1 MISTKKTYSS
11 FPFDWTIK
19 STSYQVRYR
28 KAFEINEIDEIF
40 CSIINAKGNE
50 IEFSELGNFL
60 GFNLQDLA
68 EYDIFNTY
76 LKEIIEYNLITVSEE
91 IIQLS
96 GFGQEALRSKLKYKY
111 FFTTTELYEN
121 QTANGEKFD
130 FSFEKVFDLENRLSL
145 EREIK
150 NETFDDPELKKK
162 LQFQL
167 FENDIYKGEIIEI
180 YDSKPNISYKT
191 IDLQCETFAIK
202 NSLQLSIFKSD
213 LIKPNIQFLIN
224 LPENKKLKSELIRKG
239 MFNHILTQKDSIAIQ
254 DIETYIDL
262 WNWKE
267 LAENQKVDWNEQKV
281 FKLFQENGDGSIWNT
296 ISKNAPIENI
306 KSVIEEYADYW
317 NWTTLTERFD
327 DNFIKEQ
334 VENFNWDFEEL
345 SYKEIDLVKS
355 IITLPTLKDRHWDWN
370 YLSKNLPNDFI
381 ESHINEFP
389 WDYYE
394 ITISENEIFKN
405 TFIKYRND
413 LEVLISKSW
422 NWRFISEKINLIF
435 LHKNISAL
443 SSKLDWHI
451 VLNRFL
457 TNEEIAS
464 ECLQDESF
472 KSLLKQNLPNNF
484 VVAHQKYLW
493 SINLIDFFE
502 ELNLIQWETKTYIQG
517 FETNQNVEWNKSI
530 FEKYHNRITIESGF
544 LNVSQHISDF
554 SLIEEFPDFGWD
566 WQGISQNKLLVDNP
580 MFVRKGVL
588 GEFSFTNNL
597 NWNKILKIITNLDF
611 INSNLEQFYNVTNY
625 ESQVEFWEQ
634 LTLREER
641 QFVFEHYNFPWD
653 WRYLTE
659 NSEVETILESF
670 DDEDLV
676 KKWDWRVATRKLDK
690 ETILENLEDFARFID
705 WEFLITEVF
714 TIENELAMDKE
725 LPRIAACLSVVNSDI
740 RKGIWKDL
748 TAKIP
753 FENLFTIVKATY
765 DLNIFEWDWD
775 FISQHKYFPT
785 DIATLNQ
792 FRQQI
797 NWTCFSK
804 SNTIQQKFNPKSWS
818 SGREWFDNTD
828 NYLQIFEDVWDWQEL
843 SKNESI
849 NYKRFFLQKYRSVN
863 WDWEYLTEF
872 GGFLTKQKK
881 DKDNHLNQVIHQFP
895 KIKFEILSKRKDIK
909 IDSDLILS
917 TKDKE
922 WDWQVLAENEKA
934 EISSE
939 LLVELKDKNWD
950 WKALSKRKNI
960 EFTNETLLFLADKDW
975 DWNHLSENENI
986 EFYAEFIEKTKIK
999 SWNWK
1004 AVSRHKTFLPNVEI
1018 LTLTKDFDL
1027 DWEYLS
1033 KHSVLDPTK
1042 ELLAK
1047 FENEL
1052 HWQSITENPKINFSD
1067 IDFIQRFADK
1077 WNWRFICE
1085 TGNLPLSK
1093 EILTQFRQY
1102 LEWNLISS
1110 NTNIN
1115 FTKDI
1120 IQEFK
1125 QHWNWAKLKENKRVE
1140 ELLGNYVVDEIS
1152 KSATLNFIDKIEQ
1165 EYSEWKGS
1173 IYHFSHIDNAVEIIK
1188 NRKIQSRKKARIQSD
1203 SAGNVVHLRNDAHDY
1218 ARFYFR
1224 PHTHTQFYNE
1234 FLGKNTTDGYESNG
1248 DWVSWYEKARRFDF
1262 PKCPIPIF
1270 FRFSLQEV
1278 LFKNEN
1284 KCCVSNG
1291 NMQTRST
1298 QFGSLDRMIN
1308 KFSFE
1313 DLYYTPQ
1320 KYATKEDYKRYR
1332 NYAQQ
1337 EFLVKNELL
1346 FNDLS
1351 NFEIV
1356 CPTETDKVLLINLIG
1371 KDHKEVFSKIV
1382 IDSSFYNNKNP
1393 RVRINEEEN
1402 ELHIKSEFN
1411 GQGYF
1416 VLNSTSNIK
1425 KIDILSGDISK
1436 MDDNKIIFNSHVS
1449 LGNLNQNIRLEFIDE
1464 SERSWFVYANNNNIL
1479 KI

>member
-1 MISTKKTYSS
+1 ML
-11 FPFDWTIK
+11 FR
-19 STSYQVRYR
+19 SYF
-28 KAFEINEIDEIF
+28 A
-40 CSIINAKGNE
+40 
-50 IEFSELGNFL
+50 
-60 GFNLQDLA
+60 
-68 EYDIFNTY
+68 
-76 LKEIIEYNLITVSEE
+76 
-91 IIQLS
+91 
-96 GFGQEALRSKLKYKY
+96 
-111 FFTTTELYEN
+111 TTELYEN

-162 LQFQL
+162 LQFKL

-281 FKLFQENGDGSIWNT
+281 FKLFKENGDGSIWNT

-345 SYKEIDLVKS
+345 SYKEIDLIKS

-472 KSLLKQNLPNNF
+472 KSLLKRNLPNNF

-502 ELNLIQWETKTYIQG
+502 ELNLIQCETKTYIQG

-554 SLIEEFPDFGWD
+554 SLIEEFPDFSWD

-705 WEFLITEVF
+705 WEFLIT
-714 TIENELAMDKE
+714 
-725 LPRIAACLSVVNSDI
+725 
-740 RKGIWKDL
+740 
-748 TAKIP
+748 
-753 FENLFTIVKATY
+753 
-765 DLNIFEWDWD
+765 
-775 FISQHKYFPT
+775 
-785 DIATLNQ
+785 
-792 FRQQI
+792 
-797 NWTCFSK
+797 
-804 SNTIQQKFNPKSWS
+804 
-818 SGREWFDNTD
+818 
-828 NYLQIFEDVWDWQEL
+828 
-843 SKNESI
+843 
-849 NYKRFFLQKYRSVN
+849 
-863 WDWEYLTEF
+863 
-872 GGFLTKQKK
+872 
-881 DKDNHLNQVIHQFP
+881 
-895 KIKFEILSKRKDIK
+895 
-909 IDSDLILS
+909 
-917 TKDKE
+917 
-922 WDWQVLAENEKA
+922 
-934 EISSE
+934 
-939 LLVELKDKNWD
+939 
-950 WKALSKRKNI
+950 
-960 EFTNETLLFLADKDW
+960 
-975 DWNHLSENENI
+975 
-986 EFYAEFIEKTKIK
+986 
-999 SWNWK
+999 
-1004 AVSRHKTFLPNVEI
+1004 
-1018 LTLTKDFDL
+1018 
-1027 DWEYLS
+1027 
-1033 KHSVLDPTK
+1033 
-1042 ELLAK
+1042 
-1047 FENEL
+1047 
-1052 HWQSITENPKINFSD
+1052 
-1067 IDFIQRFADK
+1067 
-1077 WNWRFICE
+1077 
-1085 TGNLPLSK
+1085 
-1093 EILTQFRQY
+1093 
-1102 LEWNLISS
+1102 
-1110 NTNIN
+1110 
-1115 FTKDI
+1115 
-1120 IQEFK
+1120 
-1125 QHWNWAKLKENKRVE
+1125 
-1140 ELLGNYVVDEIS
+1140 
-1152 KSATLNFIDKIEQ
+1152 
-1165 EYSEWKGS
+1165 
-1173 IYHFSHIDNAVEIIK
+1173 
-1188 NRKIQSRKKARIQSD
+1188 
-1203 SAGNVVHLRNDAHDY
+1203 
-1218 ARFYFR
+1218 
-1224 PHTHTQFYNE
+1224 
-1234 FLGKNTTDGYESNG
+1234 
-1248 DWVSWYEKARRFDF
+1248 
-1262 PKCPIPIF
+1262 
-1270 FRFSLQEV
+1270 
-1278 LFKNEN
+1278 
-1284 KCCVSNG
+1284 
-1291 NMQTRST
+1291 
-1298 QFGSLDRMIN
+1298 
-1308 KFSFE
+1308 
-1313 DLYYTPQ
+1313 
-1320 KYATKEDYKRYR
+1320 
-1332 NYAQQ
+1332 
-1337 EFLVKNELL
+1337 
-1346 FNDLS
+1346 
-1351 NFEIV
+1351 
-1356 CPTETDKVLLINLIG
+1356 
-1371 KDHKEVFSKIV
+1371 
-1382 IDSSFYNNKNP
+1382 
-1393 RVRINEEEN
+1393 
-1402 ELHIKSEFN
+1402 
-1411 GQGYF
+1411 
-1416 VLNSTSNIK
+1416 
-1425 KIDILSGDISK
+1425 
-1436 MDDNKIIFNSHVS
+1436 
-1449 LGNLNQNIRLEFIDE
+1449 
-1464 SERSWFVYANNNNIL
+1464 
-1479 KI
+1479 